1 MDVQSESSE
10 PPPCDPQPPGKI
22 RKAFKLFG
30 KRKPGSIFSV
40 RGKGEGNNKSP
51 IARSKTTDGLKESA
65 EPETEKEQEPEV
77 SQGKEEEEAVEEPL
91 GDDGD
96 PHVPSAGRPSISSM
110 TSAKSLSFLMKLRR
124 SRRGGPDRRFRTESQ
139 PKGRQRRG
147 LKGLF
152 GSMRWNQQEKG
163 PSDDSETPPSPLLM
177 ASRTSSVE
185 IIKEDMTLTPRPV
198 PRSPDVPEPG
208 QESPVSSTSPT
219 VQGSSSSS
227 RLETTAAS
235 VATDSVTGSTEDV
248 PPPLPTTEPPPLDPP
263 VDRLTSLLAD
273 ISSLI
278 SFDSLTGCGDISAEV
293 EAEWGKASTTVWA
306 GPGTM
311 GPVAGEKAPLT
322 TFSARATP
330 TTKPSPTPIP
340 LLTSTFK
347 PTNSSAPFTKPSSA
361 FTSTIKPEPTPTTT
375 TKPSTT
381 PSTFTSSATKSS
393 PSPLTKPS
401 PLPTTESS
409 PSPSPFGITSN
420 SPPFTPSFTST
431 STFKPTPVVTPS
443 PAPISKP
450 APVVT
455 PSPAPISKPSP
466 VVTHSPAPISKPA
479 PVVTPSPAHLSK
491 PAPVVTPSPD
501 TISKPAPGVTP
512 SPSPA
517 CKPAPVVTPS
527 PAPSSKPAPVSP
539 PVPVTTP
546 SSLSS
551 VSATYFAPVAKP
563 PLETSPVTF
572 TSSPPPQTSSSV
584 DSTSAPSSL
593 TPLYPAAVP
602 SSAFKIPYIP
612 VPVPTSFT
620 SSATVRTAAMIP
632 AGPESPSAADS
643 TPVHMSKAPPFPT
656 PTTTTA
662 VPKASPAPC
671 LSSPILSPTQAK
683 PGERKS
689 SLTSPNGLDVRDTR
703 NNSTKREEKCQ
714 RPQNETHKV
723 PQGPPTEKKTP
734 PLKAAGLSKIP
745 VCGGGRSGKLP
756 LRETQPTDEEG
767 SWDPST
773 PGREEESPRPGLRH
787 AGSKDTISNSS
798 SVADGEAGPA
808 TVKHSPEESRQLRQP
823 AVYGSGSRD
832 SKIPVK
838 LGAQSNIPVPH
849 GAKEPPRSK
858 IPLSKVPVR
867 RIANKPTAP
876 AAAGAQ
882 IRK

>member
-330 TTKPSPTPIP
+330 TTKPI
-340 LLTSTFK
+340 
-347 PTNSSAPFTKPSSA
+347 
-361 FTSTIKPEPTPTTT
+361 
-375 TKPSTT
+375 
-381 PSTFTSSATKSS
+381 
-393 PSPLTKPS
+393 
-401 PLPTTESS
+401 
-409 PSPSPFGITSN
+409 
-420 SPPFTPSFTST
+420 
-431 STFKPTPVVTPS
+431 
-443 PAPISKP
+443 
-450 APVVT
+450 
-455 PSPAPISKPSP
+455 
-466 VVTHSPAPISKPA
+466 
-479 PVVTPSPAHLSK
+479 
-491 PAPVVTPSPD
+491 
-501 TISKPAPGVTP
+501 
-512 SPSPA
+512 
-517 CKPAPVVTPS
+517 
-527 PAPSSKPAPVSP
+527 SP

-612 VPVPTSFT
+612 VP
-620 SSATVRTAAMIP
+620 
-632 AGPESPSAADS
+632 
-643 TPVHMSKAPPFPT
+643 
-656 PTTTTA
+656 
-662 VPKASPAPC
+662 
-671 LSSPILSPTQAK
+671 
-683 PGERKS
+683 
-689 SLTSPNGLDVRDTR
+689 
-703 NNSTKREEKCQ
+703 
-714 RPQNETHKV
+714 THKV

>member
-235 VATDSVTGSTEDV
+235 VVTDSVTGSTEDV

-293 EAEWGKASTTVWA
+293 EAEW
-306 GPGTM
+306 
-311 GPVAGEKAPLT
+311 
-322 TFSARATP
+322 
-330 TTKPSPTPIP
+330 
-340 LLTSTFK
+340 
-347 PTNSSAPFTKPSSA
+347 
-361 FTSTIKPEPTPTTT
+361 
-375 TKPSTT
+375 
-381 PSTFTSSATKSS
+381 
-393 PSPLTKPS
+393 
-401 PLPTTESS
+401 
-409 PSPSPFGITSN
+409 
-420 SPPFTPSFTST
+420 
-431 STFKPTPVVTPS
+431 
-443 PAPISKP
+443 
-450 APVVT
+450 
-455 PSPAPISKPSP
+455 
-466 VVTHSPAPISKPA
+466 
-479 PVVTPSPAHLSK
+479 
-491 PAPVVTPSPD
+491 
-501 TISKPAPGVTP
+501 
-512 SPSPA
+512 
-517 CKPAPVVTPS
+517 
-527 PAPSSKPAPVSP
+527 
-539 PVPVTTP
+539 
-546 SSLSS
+546 

-620 SSATVRTAAMIP
+620 SSATVRTASMIP